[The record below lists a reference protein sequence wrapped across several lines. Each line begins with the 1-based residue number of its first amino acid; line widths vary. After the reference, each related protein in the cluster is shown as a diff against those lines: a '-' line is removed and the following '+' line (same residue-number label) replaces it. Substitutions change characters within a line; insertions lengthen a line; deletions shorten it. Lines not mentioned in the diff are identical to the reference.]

1 MQILSISG
9 ENIASLA
16 EPFHLQLDIQPLST
30 AGLFAITGETG
41 AGKSSLLDT
50 LCLALYGQCPRLS
63 GDGTRENIADVEGQ
77 ELRTTDPRTVLRR
90 GAARAVA
97 RVRFRGVDGATYEAE
112 WAVRRARDR
121 RDGKLQN
128 AERSLKRTSDNQVLA
143 SQITS
148 VNERVEALTGLTYD
162 EFRRTILLAQG
173 DFDAFLVAKTA
184 DRAAILEKVT
194 GTEVY
199 RDISRRVY
207 ARHTVAKQALETLEA
222 RRGEHHLLTPEE
234 RIALANEIA
243 TLQATQ
249 KAEDIEMCGITA
261 DLQTYLAL
269 EEARANWT
277 KAEAR
282 LQAATQEL
290 EACSADQA
298 WLREWDAARAIRGE
312 VKERDAAALAVN
324 SATQAQ
330 VTLSNDLAAQKDI
343 AAAAKAAADA
353 ALLKRNDAEAVFK
366 GFAEDW
372 SRATTLDGQVATAM
386 AEVQKAEDR
395 VNVTTHGVSD
405 AKRESDDLGFRKKTL
420 QTNIDAEI
428 TRLAS
433 VRGHDLLLANWG
445 LLEDRLQSR
454 IDAATNKLTWQQE
467 LAFLTQTIASDLQQ
481 KTDTRTA
488 IGVAEEKIA
497 AAQAYQDQIA
507 PERSSLAD
515 AAPTDRLDRLSQ
527 ATSDLRHLR
536 DASTDARSARTAL
549 AHSRARLTQAE
560 ASIARAGLDKTQA
573 TAAAEKL
580 NLQIEVLKQPVAA
593 ADAAISHEAAHLR
606 QHLHPGEPCPVCRS
620 TDHPVM
626 ENAALAELART
637 LREKFEAAVKAR
649 DAALDQAQAAERDR
663 MAAEVAISQESLI
676 ARDLEARLSEAVGAF
691 NAARNTLAKGPL
703 SDRVPEDI
711 DSPEEAFGALMN
723 TVAEWRRKL
732 EADRDRLT
740 ELEKQHRGAGE
751 AIEEQT
757 REITRLQGLL
767 REIENRVAESEARLT
782 ALKDRILEAENGLA
796 QIDLRVA
803 PLLAEAG
810 LAVEVFDHTAL
821 DRLEELRQTIKAL
834 TQSKDKIASDQ
845 KTLDVLGTEI
855 ARCAAHLAN
864 EEKALAEA
872 VRDRDV
878 RQATHTAIVNQ
889 RKMLLGGEP
898 TDSHRSRH
906 NKARQDSQTAFETA
920 QERLSLETAKLS
932 GLESQGIAAVETL
945 TAAKARLEAAEV
957 ALTSACAAAGLS
969 QPRVIELQSATDDE
983 VIPRQQRTKRAET
996 DKAEA
1001 EGALKERLD
1010 TLTALEKAGLPTT
1023 PRDELKNRHGTLEAS
1038 IRKRSE
1044 DIGGLL
1050 QRQSA
1055 DTQAQ
1060 ANLADLQREIDA
1072 ARRVSETWLAVNQAI
1087 GAADGDRFAQ
1097 IAQAVT
1103 LGLLVERANV
1113 HLRDLKPRYR
1123 LEVAPSDLAL
1133 HVIDVDMADERRA
1146 TRSLSGGERFLI
1158 SLALALA
1165 LSGMGTHG
1173 AIAGTLFI
1181 DEGFGSLDAD
1191 SLDLAID
1198 ALERLQA
1205 QGRMIGVISHVQAMK
1220 DRIPVQIEVVK
1231 TGGGAS
1237 ELRLK
1242 VG

>member
-16 EPFHLQLDIQPLST
+16 EPFHLELDTHPLSS

-97 RVRFRGVDGATYEAE
+97 RVKFRGVDGAAYEAE
-112 WAVRRARDR
+112 WVVRRARDR

-148 VNERVEALTGLTYD
+148 VNEQIEALTGLTYD

-199 RDISRRVY
+199 RNISRRVY

-234 RIALANEIA
+234 RIALTGEIA
-243 TLQATQ
+243 TLHATQ
-249 KAEDIEMCGITA
+249 KAEDIELVGITA

-269 EEARANWT
+269 EEARTNWT

-282 LQAATQEL
+282 LQAASEEL
-290 EACSADQA
+290 EACRADQA
-298 WLREWDAARAIRGE
+298 WLREWDAARTIRGE

-330 VTLSNDLAAQKDI
+330 DTLSNALSAQKDI
-343 AAAAKAAADA
+343 AAAAKTASDA
-353 ALLKRNDAEAVFK
+353 AFVKRNEAEAVFK

-372 SRATTLDGQVATAM
+372 SRATTLDGQIATAKD
-386 AEVQKAEDR
+386 EVQNAEDR
-395 VNVTTHGVSD
+395 VNVTTRGVSD
-405 AKRESDDLGFRKKTL
+405 AKRESDDLGIRKKAL
-420 QTNIDAEI
+420 QTSIDAET

-433 VRGHDLLLANWG
+433 VQGHEVLLANWA
-445 LLEDRLQSR
+445 LLEDRLQGR
-454 IDAATNKLTWQQE
+454 ITAATNKLKWQEEHSLLSQS
-467 LAFLTQTIASDLQQ
+467 IARDVQQ
-481 KTDTRTA
+481 KTNTRTA
-488 IGVAEEKIA
+488 IGVAEGKIA
-497 AAQAYQDQIA
+497 AAQANQNQIA
-507 PERSSLAD
+507 PERSNLTE
-515 AAPTDRLDRLSQ
+515 AAPTERLDRLSQ
-527 ATSDLRHLR
+527 ATGDLRHLR
-536 DASTDARSARTAL
+536 DASNDARSARTAL
-549 AHSRARLTQAE
+549 AHSRTRLTEAE
-560 ASIARAGLDKTQA
+560 ASIARAGINKTQA
-573 TAAAEKL
+573 AATAEKL
-580 NLQIEVLKQPVAA
+580 NLQIDVLRQPVAA
-593 ADAAISHEAAHLR
+593 ADAAMSSEAAYLR
-606 QHLHPGEPCPVCRS
+606 RHLHPGEPCPVCRS

-626 ENAALAELART
+626 EDTALAELART
-637 LREKFEAAVKAR
+637 LREQFEVAVKAR
-649 DAALDQAQAAERDR
+649 DAALDQVQAAERDR
-663 MAAEVAISQESLI
+663 MAAEVSISQESLT
-676 ARDLEARLSEAVGAF
+676 ARDLEARQSVAVEAF
-691 NAARNTLAKGPL
+691 NAARDTLAKGPL
-703 SDRVPEDI
+703 ADRVPGDI
-711 DSPEEAFGALMN
+711 DSPEEVFDGLMRV
-723 TVAEWRRKL
+723 VAEWRRKL
-732 EADRDRLT
+732 EADRDRLS
-740 ELEKQHRGAGE
+740 ELEKQHRGTAE
-751 AIEEQT
+751 VIDERT
-757 REITRLQGLL
+757 REITRLQGVQ

-782 ALKDRILEAENGLA
+782 ALKDRILEAENSLA

-810 LAVEVFDHTAL
+810 LAVEIFDHTAQ

-845 KTLDVLGTEI
+845 KTLDALATEI
-855 ARCAAHLAN
+855 ARWATHLAN
-864 EEKALAEA
+864 EEKAQAEA
-872 VRDRDV
+872 VRDRDA
-878 RQATHTAIVNQ
+878 RQATYTAIVNQ

-906 NKARQDSQTAFETA
+906 NKARQDAQAAFETA

-932 GLESQGIAAVETL
+932 GLESQGNAAVEAL
-945 TAAKARLEAAEV
+945 AAAKARLEAAEI
-957 ALTSACAAAGLS
+957 ALTSACGAAGLS
-969 QPRVIELQSATDDE
+969 LLRVIELQSATDDE
-983 VIPRQQRTKRAET
+983 IVPRQQRAKRAET
-996 DKAEA
+996 DKTEA
-1001 EGALKERLD
+1001 EGALKERRD
-1010 TLTALEKAGLPTT
+1010 ALTALENAGLPTT
-1023 PRDELKNRHGTLEAS
+1023 SQDDLKSRQGSLEAS

-1050 QRQSA
+1050 QRQIT
-1055 DTQAQ
+1055 DTLAQ

-1103 LGLLVERANV
+1103 LALLVERANI
-1113 HLRDLKPRYR
+1113 HLHDLKPRYR

-1133 HVIDVDMADERRA
+1133 HVIDVDMAGERRA

-1165 LSGMGTHG
+1165 LSSMGTHG

-1205 QGRMIGVISHVQAMK
+1205 QGRTIGVISHVQAMK
-1220 DRIPVQIEVVK
+1220 DRIPVQVEVVK

-1242 VG
+1242 VA

>member
-16 EPFHLQLDIQPLST
+16 EPFHLHLDTHPLST

-63 GDGTRENIADVEGQ
+63 GDGTRENITDVEGQ
-77 ELRTTDPRTVLRR
+77 EIRTTDPRTILRR

-112 WAVRRARDR
+112 WGVRRARDR

-207 ARHTVAKQALETLEA
+207 ARHTMAKQALETLEA
-222 RRGEHHLLTPEE
+222 RRGEHHLLTSEE
-234 RIALANEIA
+234 RIALTGEIA

-249 KAEDIEMCGITA
+249 KAEDIALCGITA

-269 EEARANWT
+269 EEARTNWT

-282 LQAATQEL
+282 LQAASEEL

-298 WLREWDAARAIRGE
+298 WLRDWDAARAIRGE

-330 VTLSNDLAAQKDI
+330 VTLSNDLATQKDI

-353 ALLKRNDAEAVFK
+353 ALLKRNEAEAVFK

-372 SRATTLDGQVATAM
+372 SRATTLDGQIAAAM

-395 VNVTTHGVSD
+395 VNVTTRGVSD

-433 VRGHDLLLANWG
+433 VRGHDLLLANRG

-454 IDAATNKLTWQQE
+454 IAAATNKLTWQQE
-467 LAFLTQTIASDLQQ
+467 LAFLTQSIASDLQQ
-481 KTDTRTA
+481 KTDTKTA

-507 PERSSLAD
+507 PERSSLAE

-536 DASTDARSARTAL
+536 DASSDARSARTAL

-560 ASIARAGLDKTQA
+560 ASIARAVLDKTQA

-580 NLQIEVLKQPVAA
+580 NLQIEALKQPVAA

-626 ENAALAELART
+626 ENAALAKLART
-637 LREKFEAAVKAR
+637 LREQFEAAVNAR
-649 DAALDQAQAAERDR
+649 DAVLDQAQAAERDR
-663 MAAEVAISQESLI
+663 MAAEVAISQESLT
-676 ARDLEARLSEAVGAF
+676 ARDLEVRLSEAVGAF

-711 DSPEEAFGALMN
+711 DSPEEAFGTLMT

-782 ALKDRILEAENGLA
+782 ALKDRILEAESGLA

-810 LAVEVFDHTAL
+810 LAVEIFDHTAQ

-855 ARCAAHLAN
+855 ARSAAHLAN
-864 EEKALAEA
+864 EEKALTEA

-889 RKMLLGGEP
+889 RKMLLGGET

-906 NKARQDSQTAFETA
+906 NKTRQDSQTAFETA
-920 QERLSLETAKLS
+920 QEKLGLETAKLS
-932 GLESQGIAAVETL
+932 GLESQGVAAV
-945 TAAKARLEAAEV
+945 A
-957 ALTSACAAAGLS
+957 ALTSACAAASLS
-969 QPRVIELQSATDDE
+969 ELRVIELQSATDNE
-983 VIPRQQRTKRAET
+983 VISRQQRTKRAET

-1001 EGALKERLD
+1001 EGALKERRDALI
-1010 TLTALEKAGLPTT
+1010 ALEKAGLPTT
-1023 PRDELKNRHGTLEAS
+1023 PRDELKSRQGSLEAS

-1050 QRQSA
+1050 QRQLA

-1165 LSGMGTHG
+1165 LSSMGTHG

-1205 QGRMIGVISHVQAMK
+1205 QGRTIGVISHVQAMK
-1220 DRIPVQIEVVK
+1220 DRIPVQVEVVK

-1242 VG
+1242 VV